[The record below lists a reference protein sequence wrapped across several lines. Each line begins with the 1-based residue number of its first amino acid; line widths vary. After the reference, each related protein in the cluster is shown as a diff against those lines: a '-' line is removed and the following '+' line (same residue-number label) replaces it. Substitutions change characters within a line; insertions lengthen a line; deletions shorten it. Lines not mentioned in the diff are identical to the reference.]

1 MLITQIYLLRHT
13 PVGVTEGICYGG
25 TDVPLASDFPAHFK
39 EVQRKL
45 LQNNPE
51 RWQIISSPLRRCA
64 RLADFL
70 ASSLSPSAEPPFF
83 DDRLA
88 ELDFGNWEMRPWSA
102 IPLAEI
108 EAWRENIDTFT
119 PPDGENFSDLKARAV
134 ACLRE
139 IETRRGSTPML
150 VITHSGVI
158 RALLAD
164 ALSLPLPNA
173 LRLQIDYGGICRLDK
188 YTNHTVLVYVNR

>member
-1 MLITQIYLLRHT
+1 MLVTQIYLLRHT
-13 PVGVTEGICYGG
+13 AVGVAEGICYGG
-25 TDVPLASDFPAHFK
+25 TDVPLAPDFRVHFK
-39 EVQRKL
+39 EIQQKL

-51 RWQIISSPLRRCA
+51 GWQIVSSPLLRCA

-70 ASSLSPSAEPPFF
+70 VSSFDASIHSLLF

-88 ELDFGNWEMRPWSA
+88 EFDFGNWEMQPWSA
-102 IPLAEI
+102 IPRGEI
-108 EAWRENIDTFT
+108 EAWRENIGTVA
-119 PPDGENFSDLKARAV
+119 PPGGENFSGLSARAT

-139 IETRRGSTPML
+139 IETQRRPTL
-150 VITHSGVI
+150 VITHAGVI

-173 LRLQIDYGGICRLDK
+173 LRLQIDYGGISRLDK
-188 YTNHTVLVYVNR
+188 YTSHTVLAYVNR